1 LTKLSVVIPALDDAA
16 HIHSLLASLRALD
29 SLDLPDLARG
39 SFEIILVGCPMD
51 DDARRKMDGWAGHEN
66 IRFIECTSMPSLADS
81 ILAGAAAARSNVI
94 VVMDRS
100 LACPPEQLPAIAG
113 PVLNGNYDV
122 AVGSCCAAG
131 SRIEGRPRHLRWLS
145 PVSTWLTN
153 LIDDA
158 GDAASGF
165 LAFRRELAS
174 TVAEHAQGHRILFAS
189 RMVGQGKLKVAE
201 VPVCFSDPVPAASFS
216 HPWNDLQRLVTLAG
230 GSAALGAGSR
240 FPMTAWLGVI
250 IDAVL
255 FQLLM
260 SAGVG
265 LALAHMA
272 SFFTAATLNHALHAK
287 HQSLRYSG
295 PSGPPRPFGRLL
307 MVGVLA
313 VLTRGGILALLV
325 YDWQLSPFLAI
336 FPAIAMSTAISYLGS
351 IFYVSPAELN
361 PLSPEVRWRLA
372 SLGIV
377 AFIVLLRLIYLGA
390 GQLIPDEAYYWNYAQ
405 HMDWSFYDHPPMVAW
420 LIWLGTAV
428 FGNTEFGVRI
438 GAFLSGLVTM
448 GYLYALARNLYD
460 KSTAIRTVLLLA
472 ILPFSFAT
480 GLLMTA
486 DAPLIAAWAATLYY
500 MERALIA
507 GRSSAWVGM
516 GIAFGL
522 GILSKYTLAL
532 LGLAALLFAILD
544 PKARRWLGRPHPYL
558 AAGLALLLFTPVI
571 IWNMEHQ
578 WASITFQSSRMKG
591 VGDDQFSTHLL
602 FVNLLLLL
610 TPVGLLAAASA
621 LLSEAGNDG
630 SESARRRRLFVRIFT
645 GAPLAVFFVLSMF
658 DSLRFHWTAPL
669 WLAILPSIAWMMKSS
684 TSGPGNMASRLLPAW
699 KPTIAICVL
708 AYAFALHYAVLG
720 IPGIPYPVFMR
731 QHYFWHE
738 ATGEVEKIVEE
749 VHRRSGQ
756 KPLVVG
762 MSKWP
767 IASSLTFYDRD
778 DRMDIRSRNMF
789 GDSGAMYQFWYP
801 SEPPVTR
808 PIILIGNKKVDL
820 ECDRWG
826 NDIAQ
831 MLDQPGPV
839 LSHLILR
846 EDKPLRWIYYR
857 VAKGYRG
864 IIHRSC

>member
-1 LTKLSVVIPALDDAA
+1 LIKFSVVIPALDDAA
-16 HIHSLLASLRALD
+16 RIDSLLTSL
-29 SLDLPDLARG
+29 STLDLPDVPQG
-39 SFEIILVGCPMD
+39 TFEVILVGCPL
-51 DDARRKMDGWAGHEN
+51 DDASEN
-66 IRFIECTSMPSLADS
+66 MGRWRGQENVQLVESTSMPDLADS
-81 ILAGAAAARSNVI
+81 ILAGAAVARSNVI
-94 VVMDRS
+94 VVMDAS

-113 PVLNGNYDV
+113 PVLDGNYDV
-122 AVGSCCAAG
+122 AVGSRSAAG
-131 SRIEGRPRHLRWLS
+131 NRIEGGPAHLQWLA
-145 PVSTWLTN
+145 PINAWITGF
-153 LIDDA
+153 I
-158 GDAASGF
+158 GDADGAPSGF
-165 LAFRRELAS
+165 FAFRRELAS
-174 TVAEHAQGHRILFAS
+174 TIAVHARGHWMLPAWPKA
-189 RMVGQGKLKVAE
+189 GQGKLKVAKVPIRFRNP
-201 VPVCFSDPVPAASFS
+201 VPVASKSSFS
-216 HPWNDLQRLVTLAG
+216 HPRSGLQRLAMPAG
-230 GSAALGAGSR
+230 DSAAPGTDNR
-240 FPMTAWLGVI
+240 FLMTGWFGVI
-250 IDAVL
+250 ADAVL
-255 FQLLM
+255 FQLFM
-260 SAGVG
+260 SAGAG
-265 LALAHMA
+265 IALAHMA
-272 SFFTAATLNHALHAK
+272 SFFAAATLNHALKAK
-287 HQSLRYSG
+287 YPLLQRPG
-295 PSGPPRPFGRLL
+295 PSGPRQFARLL
-307 MVGVLA
+307 MVGAIAL
-313 VLTRGGILALLV
+313 LTRGGILALLV

-336 FPAIAMSTAISYLGS
+336 LPAIAVSTAISYLGYV
-351 IFYVSPAELN
+351 FYVSRPELDA
-361 PLSPEVRWRLA
+361 LAPEARWRLA

-377 AFIVLLRLIYLGA
+377 AFVVLLRLIYMGA

-460 KSTAIRTVLLLA
+460 KPTGMRTVLLLA

-507 GRSSAWVGM
+507 DRSSAWLGM

-522 GILSKYTLAL
+522 GILSKYTLGL
-532 LGLAALLFAILD
+532 LGLAALLFVILD
-544 PKARRWLGRPHPYL
+544 PKARRWLRRPHPYL
-558 AAGLALLLFTPVI
+558 AAGLALLLFSPVI

-578 WASITFQSSRMKG
+578 WASITFQSSRIKG

-602 FVNLLLLL
+602 FANLLLLL

-621 LLSEAGNDG
+621 LLSEAGNDD
-630 SESARRRRLFVRIFT
+630 SELARRRRLFVRIFT
-645 GAPLAVFFVLSMF
+645 GVPLAVFFVLSMF

-669 WLAILPSIAWMMKSS
+669 WLAVLPSIAWMMKSS
-684 TSGPGNMASRLLPAW
+684 TGSAGSATSRLLPAW

-708 AYAFALHYAVLG
+708 AYAFALHYVVLG
-720 IPGIPYPVFMR
+720 IPGIPYPVFMK
-731 QHYFWHE
+731 QHYFWRE
-738 ATGEVEKIVEE
+738 ATDEVKKIVKE
-749 VHRRSGQ
+749 VYRQSGQ

-767 IASSLTFYDRD
+767 IASSLTFYDRNGV
-778 DRMDIRSRNMF
+778 MDIRSRNMF

-808 PIILIGNKKVDL
+808 PIILIGNKEIDL

-831 MLDQPGPV
+831 MLDRPAPV
-839 LSHLILR
+839 QSHLVLR

-857 VAKGYRG
+857 TAKGYRG